1 MLTLEAT
8 VGTLLL
14 CSTKDAELFAALAD
28 GLARALEARH
38 AAGETAAAY
47 PPESLEDAPALGD
60 ANATYADVC

>member
-38 AAGETAAAY
+38 AAGETTAAY

-60 ANATYADVC
+60 ATYANVC